1 MLRLFPDLRGI
12 ESASQ
17 EPPGSSA
24 QITSEHIF
32 DATTAGFEDDVIK
45 ASLEAP
51 VLVDLWA
58 EWCGPCKSLGPILEK
73 LAVEYNGGFRLA
85 KIDVDAEQQ
94 LAAMFGVRSI
104 PTVILISG
112 GQVVDGFAGALPE
125 GQIREFLG
133 KHGLQPAAND
143 GEDAVDAAP
152 AETAEEAINRL
163 QQAIAADPERAELK
177 LDLALALMRAGQ
189 VEPAQAELN

>member
-1 MLRLFPDLRGI
+1 MVYGLDMLRLFPDLGGI

-17 EPPGSSA
+17 EPHVTSA
-24 QITSEHIF
+24 QTRSEHIF
-32 DATTAGFEDDVIK
+32 DATTAAFDDDVIK
-45 ASLEAP
+45 ASLETP

-73 LAVEYNGGFRLA
+73 LAAEYNGSFRLA

-125 GQIREFLG
+125 ARERRIVR
-133 KHGLQPAAND
+133 AAL
-143 GEDAVDAAP
+143 AQQ
-152 AETAEEAINRL
+152 RL
-163 QQAIAADPERAELK
+163 QAGECRRRTGERHA
-177 LDLALALMRAGQ
+177 RW
-189 VEPAQAELN
+189 